1 MGDKTFGVICQR
13 ERVFPKSLAKPRS
26 GGETPSRAA
35 PSCPAWR
42 SHADTVSPHK
52 DVTVVQCASL
62 IGTLPVSRKGRGN
75 CCRGRLR
82 FANRPYTLI
91 GTLPFSRKGRGDCCR
106 GRLRS
111 ANRPYRLIAPCASSR
126 GGRGA
131 LPLLGAPSP
140 WMLGC
145 RTFLLSNLNQLWQTG
160 SSAVK
165 TGSSKQGAGSR
176 PAGPRSLP
184 NSRSFS
190 SASGWSA

>member
-1 MGDKTFGVICQR
+1 MGVAARLVTFLWPR
-13 ERVFPKSLAKPRS
+13 KEKSLAKPRS
-26 GGETPSRAA
+26 GGETPSRAG

-42 SHADTVSPHK
+42 SHANKLP
-52 DVTVVQCASL
+52 VQCASL
-62 IGTLPVSRKGRGN
+62 IGTLPFSRKGRGY
-75 CCRGRLR
+75 CCRERLR

-106 GRLRS
+106 GRLCS

-145 RTFLLSNLNQLWQTG
+145 RTFLLSNPYQLWQTG

-165 TGSSKQGAGSR
+165 TGSSRQGAGSR